1 MKTITKERVN
11 ADIYRAITTVLLG
24 KAGDPALQGA
34 TILRTELSDDG
45 SVCDVFV
52 TANLVALQKAAGF
65 LRSEVAKKVNLR
77 RMPKLVFILDEGQKN
92 MDRVEELLAQI
103 AGGKQK

>member
-11 ADIYRAITTVLLG
+11 ADLYRAISGVLMS
-24 KAGDPALQGA
+24 KASDPALQGA

-52 TANLVALQKAAGF
+52 TANLPAFQKATGF
-65 LRSEVAKKVNLR
+65 LRTAVAKRVNLR
-77 RMPKLVFILDEGQKN
+77 RMPRLVFILDEGQKN

-103 AGGKQK
+103 AGGKQQ

>member
-11 ADIYRAITTVLLG
+11 ADIYRAISSVLMS
-24 KAGDPALQGA
+24 KANNPALQGA

-52 TANLVALQKAAGF
+52 TANLGAFQKATGF
-65 LRSEVAKKVNLR
+65 FRSEVAKKVNLR
-77 RMPKLVFILDEGQKN
+77 RMPRLVFILDEGQKN
-92 MDRVEELLAQI
+92 QERVAELLAQI
-103 AGGKQK
+103 AGGK